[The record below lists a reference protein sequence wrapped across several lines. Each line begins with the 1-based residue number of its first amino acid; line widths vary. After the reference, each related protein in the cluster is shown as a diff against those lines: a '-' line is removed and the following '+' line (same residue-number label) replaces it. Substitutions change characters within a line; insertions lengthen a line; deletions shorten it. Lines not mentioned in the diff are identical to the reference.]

1 MKGINN
7 INKKLLITIFTF
19 LFLIRFIYSQYPTE
33 ISPQNNAVSS
43 LESNSIIQWIITS
56 SSNGYSTVAR
66 YLANFI
72 SIKGIPIYVWSII
85 TFLMATLFFI
95 AIYIYLFEIFI
106 QRTGISESET
116 MKKAKILLIF
126 ALSVFS
132 AIAIGFA
139 IPFLFN
145 LYGFILLILLL
156 VALFFF
162 GRATIS
168 YGKGFHYA
176 AKSFAAN
183 VEKDLLEVER
193 ELKEAR
199 RYLSEE
205 DVRSITEGIDKIF
218 SIYYEVEN
226 ARRAADTA
234 FQKAISTIINEYK
247 SFINDLINDL
257 NHNQKFKRNQK
268 VQQFI
273 RKLRNINRRLDTH
286 KPKTI
291 PSISKFHGML
301 LSEVKSLGLNPQDER
316 ILIRII
322 NNKYNTFIRQNQKIR
337 SEIQNAIN
345 AYGKAEVKL
354 KRLYSYEHLLKNDIS
369 LRVRKFLH
377 APGNRVH
384 QFGMLYA
391 LDNLKNDIA
400 NVAIIINKN
409 IQFLQDLLN

>member
-1 MKGINN
+1 MKDINN

-19 LFLIRFIYSQYPTE
+19 LFLIRFIYSEYPTG

-56 SSNGYSTVAR
+56 STNGYSTVAR

-72 SIKGIPIYVWSII
+72 SIKGVPIYVWSII

-168 YGKGFHYA
+168 YGKSFHYA

-205 DVRSITEGIDKIF
+205 DVRSITEGIDKVF
-218 SIYYEVEN
+218 SIYNEVEN
-226 ARRAADTA
+226 ARKAADQI
-234 FQKAISTIINEYK
+234 FQKALSNIINEYR
-247 SFINDLINDL
+247 SFINNLINDL
-257 NHNQKFKRNQK
+257 NKNQKFKRNQQ

-273 RKLRNINRRLDTH
+273 GKLRNIKKRLDPRN
-286 KPKTI
+286 PKTI

-301 LSEVKSLGLNPQDER
+301 LREVNTLQLNQQNKDT
-316 ILIRII
+316 LIRII
-322 NNKYNTFIRQNQKIR
+322 NNKYNTFKQNTKIF

-345 AYGKAEVKL
+345 AYSKAEVKL
-354 KRLYSYEHLLKNDIS
+354 KRLYSYEHILKNDIS

-377 APGNRVH
+377 APGGREH

-400 NVAIIINKN
+400 NVEIIINKN
-409 IQFLQDLLN
+409 IQFLESLLH